1 MGLVKRVRGLL
12 GRYLDSKAL
21 RLQALSPTNRSAICG
36 VRQNREFAPLQSTS
50 LTVIEPRNNS

>member
-1 MGLVKRVRGLL
+1 MGLVKRVRGLR

-36 VRQNREFAPLQSTS
+36 VRQNREFAPRSNQAL
-50 LTVIEPRNNS
+50 